1 MKRNMKGFT
10 LIEIMITVVIVGILF
25 TVAISSYRDYIYRA
39 QISEGLGA
47 MSSLRVR
54 MEQYY
59 QDNQTYVGA
68 CTNGTAA
75 FLPGKNKDG
84 HLDYFDISCGN
95 PTDQTYTLTATG
107 KNGNPFKYTVDQS
120 NNKIT
125 VSTGSSGWPTQV
137 DGTDCW
143 VISKNGQCQ

>member
-1 MKRNMKGFT
+1 MRRNMKGFT

-25 TVAISSYRDYIYRA
+25 TVAIPSYRDYIYRA

-47 MSSLRVR
+47 MSSLRIR

-68 CTNGTAA
+68 CENNTAA
-75 FLPGKNKDG
+75 FLPGTNKDG
-84 HLDYFDISCGN
+84 SLEYFNVACSN
-95 PTDQTYTLTATG
+95 LTNQTYVLTATG

-120 NNKIT
+120 NNKVT
-125 VSTGSSGWPTQV
+125 VTTGSSGWPTQV
-137 DGTDCW
+137 DNTDCW
-143 VISKNGQCQ
+143 VISNNEQCQ